1 MFCCLQNISWQMH
14 KKYGKKEHFKN
25 IFKLKVQKVK
35 NIWSLQNFLNVL
47 AAVTIYCFQNI
58 DYLALLFLACSGFP
72 YYLVRK
78 ITSKNWFYIL
88 FGSCEK
94 AALEKVG
101 YPICVPNWATLF
113 WYLWGCQPHLL
124 AFVPSCSIII

>member
-1 MFCCLQNISWQMH
+1 MSRMCFAVFKTFLDKYLKSTGDKNILRTFLSLKS
-14 KKYGKKEHFKN
+14 KKLRTSEVFKN
-25 IFKLKVQKVK
+25 FWCSCGR
-35 NIWSLQNFLNVL
+35 NH
-47 AAVTIYCFQNI
+47 
-58 DYLALLFLACSGFP
+58 LLFSKHRLACSGFP

-78 ITSKNWFYIL
+78 ITSKNLFYIL

-113 WYLWGCQPHLL
+113 WYLWGCQPHPL